1 MKKLDIKHL
10 RKKLWISLTNYVK
23 KRDGRKCITCGK
35 DILPG
40 KGLHS
45 GHFIPSKICGVELR
59 YDEHNVHVQCFFC
72 NRNMGGFGAMY
83 YVKMV
88 EKYGQDFVDNIFKRY
103 LCQIT
108 NKAKWVEEDFINK
121 IKYYEEKIKTI

>member
-10 RKKLWISLTNYVK
+10 RKKLWIVLTAYIK

-59 YDEHNVHVQCFFC
+59 YDEYNVHVQCFFC

-83 YVKMV
+83 YIKMI
-88 EKYGQDFVDNIFKRY
+88 EKYGQERVDELFRRY
-103 LCQIT
+103 NVHLIR
-108 NKAKWVEEDFINK
+108 KEKWSEEDYIAKINYYENK
-121 IKYYEEKIKTI
+121 IKTL